1 MTAPT
6 RFNDHYDLARLDQFE
21 IRDGHRLVLA
31 EPERWKSFDAHTHLA
46 LAYVLPMRV
55 DLHREHPVTEHYLS
69 LGSPLDLDIY
79 ANKNFTPSSLKAMT
93 RDLTL
98 MSVTG
103 AGMRRTHTVPN
114 VLREMKELGIAG
126 SLLLPIDLPV
136 LSDNA
141 GAYLRATAGVDEIV
155 CFGSVHPHARNV
167 AKKLDQQKAAG
178 ARGIKVH
185 PAVQLLRPDH
195 PKAMQLYRLCAEREL
210 PVLWHCGPV
219 GIEPE
224 AGRRR
229 CQVRYYERP
238 IAEIPDCTFILGHSG
253 ALQGELAI
261 EFAQKYPNAYLE
273 TASQSL
279 VGVRAILERAPHERI
294 MAGSDWP
301 FYHQAM
307 HLAKLFIAA
316 EDDEELLHKVLWDNA
331 ACLFDLPAR

>member
-1 MTAPT
+1 MSTPT
-6 RFNDHYDLARLDQFE
+6 RFNDHYDLARLEQFE

-31 EPERWKSFDAHTHLA
+31 EPERWRSFDAHTHLA
-46 LAYVLPMRV
+46 LAYLLPMRV

-69 LGSPLDLDIY
+69 LGGPLDLDVY
-79 ANKNFTPSSLKAMT
+79 ANKNFSPAGLKAMT

-103 AGMRRTHTVPN
+103 AGMRRTHTLPN
-114 VLREMKELGIAG
+114 LLREMKELGIAG
-126 SLLLPIDLPV
+126 AILLPIDLPV

-141 GAYLRATAGVDEIV
+141 GAYLRATAGADEIV
-155 CFGSVHPHARNV
+155 CFGSVHPHDWNV
-167 AKKLDQQKAAG
+167 AGKLDRQQASG

-219 GIEPE
+219 GIEPQ

-229 CQVRYYERP
+229 SQVRYYERP
-238 IAEIPDCTFILGHSG
+238 IAEVPDCTFLLGHSG
-253 ALQGELAI
+253 ALQVDLGIELARS
-261 EFAQKYPNAYLE
+261 YPNVYLE

-279 VGVRAILERAPHERI
+279 SGVRAILEQAPHDRI
-294 MAGSDWP
+294 LAGSDWP
-301 FYHQAM
+301 FYHQSL
-307 HLAKLFIAA
+307 HLAKLFLAA
-316 EDDEELLHKVLWDNA
+316 EGDEDLLHKVLWNNA
-331 ACLFDLPAR
+331 ARLFDLPDR